1 VAAGFRSGVR
11 RSHTIVVKAT
21 HLPRR
26 RPSADAV
33 ATLFETQRGLATPAQ
48 LHRAGVSLQ
57 EEHAYVARGDWDRV
71 DPGVVALRGTPAD
84 WSRPPMIAT
93 LCAPSAA
100 ITAGTA
106 LRLHRSDGYTEYD
119 DLYLVAK
126 NGARPRVPDD
136 FHVWQSR
143 VLTAAD
149 VMTLDGIRTVTLPV
163 ALAHAY
169 AVDDAE
175 LVGRAVDDALRR
187 RSSPA
192 WMKQVA
198 DRWTGRGIP
207 GSGRLGAAL
216 NERCDKRLPRS
227 WFERLARKALAAR
240 GVELEH
246 EVPVRDGRGQL
257 ALLDL
262 ADVRWKVG
270 VECQSWAWHSTP
282 RARRADAARKRRL
295 KRLGWEIIELWWSD
309 VGDIAGVLDDIRDAY
324 ARQHILLAAG

>member
-1 VAAGFRSGVR
+1 M
-11 RSHTIVVKAT
+11 KAT

-26 RPSADAV
+26 RPSADSV
-33 ATLFETQRGLATPAQ
+33 AALFETQRGLAAPAQ
-48 LHRAGVSLQ
+48 LRTAGVSPQ
-57 EEHAYVARGDWDRV
+57 EEQLRVALGDWDRL
-71 DPGVVALRGTPAD
+71 DPGVVALRGTPTD
-84 WSRPPMIAT
+84 WFRSPMTAT
-93 LCAPSAA
+93 LSAPSAA

-106 LRLHRSDGYTEYD
+106 LRLHSSDGYADYD
-119 DLYLVAK
+119 GLYLIAK
-126 NGARPRVPDD
+126 NGARPRAPDD

-169 AVDDAE
+169 AIDDGD

-198 DRWTGRGIP
+198 DRWTGHGIP

-227 WFERLARKALAAR
+227 WFERLARKALAEHGFA
-240 GVELEH
+240 LEH
-246 EVPVRDGRGQL
+246 EVPVRDSRRRL

-262 ADVRWKVG
+262 ADLRWKVG
-270 VECQSWAWHSTP
+270 VECQSWAWHATP
-282 RARRADAARKRRL
+282 RARRADAERKRRL
-295 KRLGWEIIELWWSD
+295 KRLGWDITELWWSD
-309 VGDIAGVLDDIRDAY
+309 IGNLTAVVEDIREAY
-324 ARQHILLAAG
+324 ARQHILLAAR